1 MGIQTNVGKA
11 VLDLGDLIKTNAV
24 SDVAR
29 AIAEKKITLSQGDLN
44 VLANII
50 TASVEATVR
59 NGTDGITRLIK

>member
-29 AIAEKKITLSQGDLN
+29 ALAEKKITLSQGDLN